1 MERELTIMNTMFKK
15 RRIHKYTFV
24 RMAHGRMVEKALMDY
39 VVVSKRVNGSVLDV
53 NVLRGESGGMSDHYL
68 IESLLRIDGRWNKR
82 KRGGHREVLRVSR
95 LYDKEKEREYKM
107 SIGNVW
113 SEVKEREGERVEEEW
128 QCFKDE
134 IMKCAKGVCGM
145 RQVGGVRRKGSE
157 WWNGGVVK

>member
-1 MERELTIMNTMFKK
+1 MLHLI
-15 RRIHKYTFV
+15 
-24 RMAHGRMVEKALMDY
+24 
-39 VVVSKRVNGSVLDV
+39 
-53 NVLRGESGGMSDHYL
+53 SGGMSDHYL
-68 IESLLRIDGRWNKR
+68 VESLLRIDGRWNKR
-82 KRGGHREVLRVSR
+82 KNERHREVLRVSK

-145 RQVGGVRRKGSE
+145 RRVGGVRRKGSE
-157 WWNGGVVK
+157 WWSDEVREAVEEKNMHMKNGCREEMRRLMKGIKRRRECKTYIERSKK